1 MNSYWINSE
10 KNKEKYNKVE
20 KNIETD
26 ICIIGGG
33 ITGISTAYYLT
44 KENLK
49 VTVLDMGKIGFQTT
63 GNSTAKI
70 TSQHGLF
77 YKDLKDS
84 KGEDF
89 ARLYYDANEDAIK
102 NIKKIVEKEKIQC
115 DLECQSAYVLAAN
128 REEVQKVKDEVEVVR
143 GFGGHAEYLEREDI
157 DKNLLILN
165 PLAAI
170 RFKNQ
175 AQFNSYKY
183 TIELAKIC
191 KNLGANIYENTKVVD
206 VRDEKDYYYLETE
219 DGYKI
224 KAKYLVITTK
234 YPIINIPGFYFM
246 KMYQSTSYGIS
257 IPVKEKLFDGMYIT
271 STNPKVSLRMAKVDN
286 NIIKDVVD
294 GNIENYAKQD
304 KENRKRVKEKQNSKI
319 DNEYVLIVVGADH
332 KTGEKTDL
340 SNSYKK
346 LENIAKQIYPQ
357 GKVENYWNTEDCIT
371 LDKIPY
377 IGKYSNMWENA
388 HVATGFNK
396 WGITTSN
403 IAANI
408 ITDMIIGR
416 KNRYEDIFI
425 STRVEPVKNR
435 QEVGNMLKETVSSL
449 VLKKFELPE
458 SEQASLK
465 NEEGKIIEIEG
476 EKVGA
481 YKDKEGRIYTIV
493 PKCAHL
499 GCELS
504 WNNLDKTWDCPCH
517 GSRYDYTGKI
527 LYGPKV
533 KDLYINKYI
542 IIYTI

>member
-77 YKDLKDS
+77 YKYLKDS

-206 VRDEKDYYYLETE
+206 VRNEKDYYYLETE

-234 YPIINIPGFYFM
+234 YPIINMPGFYFM

-377 IGKYSNMWENA
+377 IGKYSTMWENA
-388 HVATGFNK
+388 YVATGFNK

-504 WNNLDKTWDCPCH
+504 WNNLEKTWDCPCH
-517 GSRYDYTGKI
+517 GSRYDYTGKM
-527 LYGPKV
+527 LYGPTV
-533 KDLYINKYI
+533 KDLYIDK
-542 IIYTI
+542 

>member
-77 YKDLKDS
+77 YKYLKDS

-183 TIELAKIC
+183 TIELAKVC

-206 VRDEKDYYYLETE
+206 VRNEKDYYYLETE

-234 YPIINIPGFYFM
+234 YPIINMPGFYFM

-346 LENIAKQIYPQ
+346 LENIAKQIYSQ

-377 IGKYSNMWENA
+377 IGKYSTMWENA
-388 HVATGFNK
+388 YVATGFNK

-517 GSRYDYTGKI
+517 GSRYDYTGKM
-527 LYGPKV
+527 LYGPTV
-533 KDLYINKYI
+533 KDLYIDK
-542 IIYTI
+542 

>member
-10 KNKEKYNKVE
+10 KNKEKYNKLE

-102 NIKKIVEKEKIQC
+102 NIKKIVEKENIEC

-183 TIELAKIC
+183 TIELAKVC

-377 IGKYSNMWENA
+377 IGKYSTMWENA
-388 HVATGFNK
+388 YVATGFNK

-504 WNNLDKTWDCPCH
+504 WNNLEKTWDCPCH
-517 GSRYDYTGKI
+517 GSRYDYTGKM
-527 LYGPKV
+527 LYGPTV
-533 KDLYINKYI
+533 KDLYIDK
-542 IIYTI
+542 

>member
-10 KNKEKYNKVE
+10 KNKEKYNKLE

-77 YKDLKDS
+77 YKYLKDS

-102 NIKKIVEKEKIQC
+102 NIKKIVEKENIEC

-224 KAKYLVITTK
+224 KAKYLVMTTK

-346 LENIAKQIYPQ
+346 LENIAKQIYSQ

-377 IGKYSNMWENA
+377 IGKYSTMWENA
-388 HVATGFNK
+388 YVATGFNK

-435 QEVGNMLKETVSSL
+435 QEVGNMLKETVNSL

-458 SEQASLK
+458 REQASLK

-517 GSRYDYTGKI
+517 GSRYDYTGKM
-527 LYGPKV
+527 LYGPTV
-533 KDLYINKYI
+533 RDLYIDK
-542 IIYTI
+542 

>member
-10 KNKEKYNKVE
+10 KNKEKYNKLE

-77 YKDLKDS
+77 YKYLKDS

-102 NIKKIVEKEKIQC
+102 NIKKIVEKENIEC

-304 KENRKRVKEKQNSKI
+304 KENRKRVKEKQNSKK

-346 LENIAKQIYPQ
+346 LENIAKQIYPE
-357 GKVENYWNTEDCIT
+357 GKVEDYWNTEDCIT

-377 IGKYSNMWENA
+377 IGKYSTMWENA
-388 HVATGFNK
+388 YVATGFNK

-481 YKDKEGRIYTIV
+481 YKGKEGRIYTIV

-517 GSRYDYTGKI
+517 GSRYDYTGKM
-527 LYGPKV
+527 LYGPTV
-533 KDLYINKYI
+533 KDLYIDK
-542 IIYTI
+542 

>member
-10 KNKEKYNKVE
+10 KNKEKYNKLE

-77 YKDLKDS
+77 YKYLKDS

-102 NIKKIVEKEKIQC
+102 NIKKIVEKENIEC

-183 TIELAKIC
+183 TIELAKVC

-388 HVATGFNK
+388 YVATGFNK

-517 GSRYDYTGKI
+517 GSRYDYTGKM
-527 LYGPKV
+527 LYGPTV
-533 KDLYINKYI
+533 KDLYINK
-542 IIYTI
+542 

>member
-77 YKDLKDS
+77 YKYLKDS

-517 GSRYDYTGKI
+517 GSRYDYTGKM
-527 LYGPKV
+527 LYGPTV
-533 KDLYINKYI
+533 KDLYINK
-542 IIYTI
+542 

>member
-10 KNKEKYNKVE
+10 KNKEKYNKLE

-77 YKDLKDS
+77 YKYLKDS

-89 ARLYYDANEDAIK
+89 ARLYYDANEDAIE
-102 NIKKIVEKEKIQC
+102 NIKRIVKREKIEC
-115 DLECQSAYVLAAN
+115 DLECQPAYVLANN
-128 REEVQKVKDEVEVVR
+128 REEVQKVKDEVEVVK
-143 GFGGHAEYLEREDI
+143 GFGGCAEYLEREDI

-170 RFKNQ
+170 MFKNQ

-183 TIELAKIC
+183 TIELAKVC

-206 VRDEKDYYYLETE
+206 VRNEKDYYYLETE

-234 YPIINIPGFYFM
+234 YPIINMPGFYFM

-271 STNPKVSLRMAKVDN
+271 STNPKVSLRMAKVN
-286 NIIKDVVD
+286 NDIIKDVVD
-294 GNIENYAKQD
+294 GDIENYTEQE
-304 KENRKRVKEKQNSKI
+304 KENRKQVQEKQNSKI
-319 DNEYVLIVVGADH
+319 DNEYVLIVVGSDH
-332 KTGEKTDL
+332 KTGEKIDL

-377 IGKYSNMWENA
+377 IGKYSTMWENA
-388 HVATGFNK
+388 YVATGFNK

-416 KNRYEDIFI
+416 KNRYEDIFV

-481 YKDKEGRIYTIV
+481 YKDKEGKIYTIV

-517 GSRYDYTGKI
+517 GSRYDYTGKM
-527 LYGPKV
+527 LYGPTV
-533 KDLYINKYI
+533 KDLYIDK
-542 IIYTI
+542 

>member
-403 IAANI
+403 IAENI

-517 GSRYDYTGKI
+517 GSRYDYTGKM
-527 LYGPKV
+527 LYGPTV
-533 KDLYINKYI
+533 KDLYINK
-542 IIYTI
+542 

>member
-10 KNKEKYNKVE
+10 KNKEKYNKLE

-77 YKDLKDS
+77 YKYLKDS

-102 NIKKIVEKEKIQC
+102 NIKKIVEKENIEC

-191 KNLGANIYENTKVVD
+191 KNLGANIYENTKIID
-206 VRDEKDYYYLETE
+206 VRNEKDYYYLETE

-224 KAKYLVITTK
+224 KAKYLVVTTK
-234 YPIINIPGFYFM
+234 YPIINMPGFYFM

-294 GNIENYAKQD
+294 GDIENYTEQE
-304 KENRKRVKEKQNSKI
+304 KENRKQVKEKQNSKI

-377 IGKYSNMWENA
+377 IGKYSSMWENA
-388 HVATGFNK
+388 YVATGFNK

-449 VLKKFELPE
+449 VLKKFVLPE
-458 SEQASLK
+458 SEQANLK

-517 GSRYDYTGKI
+517 GSRYDYTGKM
-527 LYGPKV
+527 LYGPTV
-533 KDLYINKYI
+533 KDLYMDK
-542 IIYTI
+542 

>member
-77 YKDLKDS
+77 YKYLKDS

-102 NIKKIVEKEKIQC
+102 NIKKIVEKENIEC

-183 TIELAKIC
+183 TIELAKVC

-206 VRDEKDYYYLETE
+206 VRNEKDYYYLETE

-234 YPIINIPGFYFM
+234 YPIINMPGFYFM

-388 HVATGFNK
+388 YVATGFNK

-504 WNNLDKTWDCPCH
+504 WNNLEKTWDCPCH
-517 GSRYDYTGKI
+517 GSRYDYTGKM
-527 LYGPKV
+527 LYGPTV
-533 KDLYINKYI
+533 KDLYIDK
-542 IIYTI
+542 

>member
-77 YKDLKDS
+77 YKYLKDS

-224 KAKYLVITTK
+224 KAKYLVITPK

-346 LENIAKQIYPQ
+346 LENITKQIYPQ

-388 HVATGFNK
+388 YVATGFNK

-517 GSRYDYTGKI
+517 GSRYDYTGKM
-527 LYGPKV
+527 LYGPTV
-533 KDLYINKYI
+533 KDLYINK
-542 IIYTI
+542 

>member
-89 ARLYYDANEDAIK
+89 ARLYYEANEDAIK

-377 IGKYSNMWENA
+377 IGKYSNIWENA
-388 HVATGFNK
+388 YVATGFNK

-517 GSRYDYTGKI
+517 GSRYDYTGKM
-527 LYGPKV
+527 LYGPTV
-533 KDLYINKYI
+533 KDLYINK
-542 IIYTI
+542 

>member
-10 KNKEKYNKVE
+10 KNKEKYNKLE

-77 YKDLKDS
+77 YKYLKDS

-102 NIKKIVEKEKIQC
+102 NIKKIVEKENIEC

-294 GNIENYAKQD
+294 GDIENYAKQD
-304 KENRKRVKEKQNSKI
+304 KENKKQVKEKQNSKI

-377 IGKYSNMWENA
+377 IGKYSSMWENA
-388 HVATGFNK
+388 YVATGFNK

-499 GCELS
+499 GCDLS

-517 GSRYDYTGKI
+517 GSRYDYTGKM
-527 LYGPKV
+527 LYGPTV
-533 KDLYINKYI
+533 KDLYIDK
-542 IIYTI
+542 

>member
-77 YKDLKDS
+77 YKYLKDS

-304 KENRKRVKEKQNSKI
+304 KENRKRVKEKQNSKK

-346 LENIAKQIYPQ
+346 LENIAKQIYPE
-357 GKVENYWNTEDCIT
+357 GKVEDYWNTEDCIT

-377 IGKYSNMWENA
+377 IGKYSSMWENA
-388 HVATGFNK
+388 YVATGFNK

-504 WNNLDKTWDCPCH
+504 WNNLEKTWDCPCH
-517 GSRYDYTGKI
+517 GSRYDYTGKM
-527 LYGPKV
+527 LYGPTV
-533 KDLYINKYI
+533 KDLYIDK
-542 IIYTI
+542 

>member
-1 MNSYWINSE
+1 
-10 KNKEKYNKVE
+10 
-20 KNIETD
+20 
-26 ICIIGGG
+26 
-33 ITGISTAYYLT
+33 
-44 KENLK
+44 
-49 VTVLDMGKIGFQTT
+49 
-63 GNSTAKI
+63 
-70 TSQHGLF
+70 
-77 YKDLKDS
+77 
-84 KGEDF
+84 
-89 ARLYYDANEDAIK
+89 
-102 NIKKIVEKEKIQC
+102 
-115 DLECQSAYVLAAN
+115 
-128 REEVQKVKDEVEVVR
+128 
-143 GFGGHAEYLEREDI
+143 
-157 DKNLLILN
+157 
-165 PLAAI
+165 
-170 RFKNQ
+170 
-175 AQFNSYKY
+175 
-183 TIELAKIC
+183 
-191 KNLGANIYENTKVVD
+191 
-206 VRDEKDYYYLETE
+206 
-219 DGYKI
+219 
-224 KAKYLVITTK
+224 
-234 YPIINIPGFYFM
+234 M

-346 LENIAKQIYPQ
+346 LENIAKQIYSQ

-377 IGKYSNMWENA
+377 IGKYSTMWENA
-388 HVATGFNK
+388 YVATGFNK

-504 WNNLDKTWDCPCH
+504 WNNLEKTWDCPCH
-517 GSRYDYTGKI
+517 GSRYDYTGKM
-527 LYGPKV
+527 LYGPTV
-533 KDLYINKYI
+533 KDLYIDK
-542 IIYTI
+542 

>member
-102 NIKKIVEKEKIQC
+102 NNKKIVEKEKIQC

-377 IGKYSNMWENA
+377 IGKYSSMWENA
-388 HVATGFNK
+388 YVATGFNK

-517 GSRYDYTGKI
+517 GSRYDYTGKM
-527 LYGPKV
+527 LYGPTV
-533 KDLYINKYI
+533 KDLYINK
-542 IIYTI
+542 

>member
-10 KNKEKYNKVE
+10 KEKEKYNKLE

-77 YKDLKDS
+77 YKYLKDS

-89 ARLYYDANEDAIK
+89 ARLYYDANEDAIE
-102 NIKKIVEKEKIQC
+102 NIKRIVKREEIEC
-115 DLECQSAYVLAAN
+115 DLECQPAYVLATN
-128 REEVQKVKDEVEVVR
+128 REEVQKVKDEVEVVK
-143 GFGGHAEYLEREDI
+143 GFGGCAEYLEREDI

-183 TIELAKIC
+183 TIELAKVC

-346 LENIAKQIYPQ
+346 LENIAKQIYPE
-357 GKVENYWNTEDCIT
+357 GKVEDYWNTEDCIT

-377 IGKYSNMWENA
+377 IGKYSSMWENA
-388 HVATGFNK
+388 YVATGFNK

-435 QEVGNMLKETVSSL
+435 KEVGNMLKETVNSL

-517 GSRYDYTGKI
+517 GSRYDYTGKM
-527 LYGPKV
+527 LYGPTV
-533 KDLYINKYI
+533 KDLYINK
-542 IIYTI
+542 

>member
-294 GNIENYAKQD
+294 GNIENYEKQE

-377 IGKYSNMWENA
+377 IGKYSNIWENA
-388 HVATGFNK
+388 YVATGFNK

-517 GSRYDYTGKI
+517 GSRYDYTGKM
-527 LYGPKV
+527 LYGPTV
-533 KDLYINKYI
+533 KDLYINK
-542 IIYTI
+542 

>member
-10 KNKEKYNKVE
+10 KNKEKYNKLE

-77 YKDLKDS
+77 YKYLKDS

-102 NIKKIVEKEKIQC
+102 NIKKIVEKENIEC

-388 HVATGFNK
+388 YVATGFNK

-517 GSRYDYTGKI
+517 GSRYDYTGKM
-527 LYGPKV
+527 LYGPTV
-533 KDLYINKYI
+533 KDLYINK
-542 IIYTI
+542 

>member
-388 HVATGFNK
+388 YVATGFNK

-504 WNNLDKTWDCPCH
+504 WNNLEKTWDCPCH
-517 GSRYDYTGKI
+517 GSRYDYTGKM
-527 LYGPKV
+527 LYGPTV
-533 KDLYINKYI
+533 KDLYIDK
-542 IIYTI
+542 

>member
-77 YKDLKDS
+77 YKYLKDS

-183 TIELAKIC
+183 TIELAKVC

-388 HVATGFNK
+388 YVATGFNK

-517 GSRYDYTGKI
+517 GSRYDYTGKM
-527 LYGPKV
+527 LYGPTV
-533 KDLYINKYI
+533 KDLYINK
-542 IIYTI
+542 

>member
-10 KNKEKYNKVE
+10 KNKEKYNKLE

-77 YKDLKDS
+77 YKYLKDS

-102 NIKKIVEKEKIQC
+102 NIKKIVEKENIEC

-304 KENRKRVKEKQNSKI
+304 KENRKRVKEKQNSKK

-346 LENIAKQIYPQ
+346 LENIAKQIYPE
-357 GKVENYWNTEDCIT
+357 GKVEDYWNTEDCIT

-377 IGKYSNMWENA
+377 IGKYSSMWENA
-388 HVATGFNK
+388 YVATGFNK

-465 NEEGKIIEIEG
+465 NEEGKIIQIEG

-517 GSRYDYTGKI
+517 GSRYDYTGKM
-527 LYGPKV
+527 LYGPTV
-533 KDLYINKYI
+533 KDLYIDK
-542 IIYTI
+542 

>member
-77 YKDLKDS
+77 YKYLKDS

-102 NIKKIVEKEKIQC
+102 NIKKIVEKENIEC

-183 TIELAKIC
+183 TIELAKVC

-517 GSRYDYTGKI
+517 GSRYDYTGKM
-527 LYGPKV
+527 LYGPTV
-533 KDLYINKYI
+533 KDLYINK
-542 IIYTI
+542 

>member
-346 LENIAKQIYPQ
+346 LENIAKQIYPL

-377 IGKYSNMWENA
+377 IGKYSNIWENA
-388 HVATGFNK
+388 YVATGFNK

-517 GSRYDYTGKI
+517 GSRYDYTGKM
-527 LYGPKV
+527 LYGPTV
-533 KDLYINKYI
+533 KDLYINK
-542 IIYTI
+542 

>member
-377 IGKYSNMWENA
+377 IGKYSNIWENA
-388 HVATGFNK
+388 YVATGFNK

-476 EKVGA
+476 KKVGA

-517 GSRYDYTGKI
+517 GSRYDYTGKM
-527 LYGPKV
+527 LYGPTV
-533 KDLYINKYI
+533 KDLYINK
-542 IIYTI
+542 

>member
-377 IGKYSNMWENA
+377 IGKYSNIWENA
-388 HVATGFNK
+388 YVATGFNK

-517 GSRYDYTGKI
+517 GSRYDYTGKM
-527 LYGPKV
+527 LYGPTV
-533 KDLYINKYI
+533 RDLYIDK
-542 IIYTI
+542 

>member
-377 IGKYSNMWENA
+377 IGKYSNIWENA
-388 HVATGFNK
+388 YVATGFNK

-517 GSRYDYTGKI
+517 GSRFDYTGK
-527 LYGPKV
+527 
-533 KDLYINKYI
+533 N
-542 IIYTI
+542 IYDPAFKNLEIMDISSST

>member
-77 YKDLKDS
+77 YKYLKDS

-346 LENIAKQIYPQ
+346 LENITKQIYPQ

-377 IGKYSNMWENA
+377 IGKYSNIWENA
-388 HVATGFNK
+388 YVATGFNK

-517 GSRYDYTGKI
+517 GSRYDYTGKM
-527 LYGPKV
+527 LYGPTV
-533 KDLYINKYI
+533 KDLYINK
-542 IIYTI
+542 

>member
-10 KNKEKYNKVE
+10 KNKEKCNKVE

-357 GKVENYWNTEDCIT
+357 GKVENYWNTEDYIT

-388 HVATGFNK
+388 YVATGFNK

-403 IAANI
+403 IATNI

-517 GSRYDYTGKI
+517 GSRYDYTGKM
-527 LYGPKV
+527 LYGPTV
-533 KDLYINKYI
+533 KDLYINK
-542 IIYTI
+542 

>member
-77 YKDLKDS
+77 YKYLKDS

-183 TIELAKIC
+183 TIELAKVC

-346 LENIAKQIYPQ
+346 LENIAKQIYSQ

-377 IGKYSNMWENA
+377 IGKYSTMWENA
-388 HVATGFNK
+388 YVATGFNK

-517 GSRYDYTGKI
+517 GSRYDYTGKM
-527 LYGPKV
+527 LYGPTV
-533 KDLYINKYI
+533 KDLYINK
-542 IIYTI
+542 

>member
-10 KNKEKYNKVE
+10 KNKEKYNKLE

-77 YKDLKDS
+77 YKYLKDS

-102 NIKKIVEKEKIQC
+102 NIKKIVEKENIEC

-304 KENRKRVKEKQNSKI
+304 KENRKRVKEKQNSKK

-346 LENIAKQIYPQ
+346 LENIAKQIYPE
-357 GKVENYWNTEDCIT
+357 GKVEDYWNTEDCIT

-377 IGKYSNMWENA
+377 IGKYSSMWENA
-388 HVATGFNK
+388 YVATGFNK

-517 GSRYDYTGKI
+517 GSRYDYTGKM
-527 LYGPKV
+527 LYGPTV
-533 KDLYINKYI
+533 RDLYIDK
-542 IIYTI
+542 

>member
-10 KNKEKYNKVE
+10 KNKEKYNKLE

-77 YKDLKDS
+77 YKYLKDS

-102 NIKKIVEKEKIQC
+102 NIKKIVEKENIEC

-183 TIELAKIC
+183 TIELAKVC

-346 LENIAKQIYPQ
+346 LENIAKQIYSQ

-377 IGKYSNMWENA
+377 IGKYSTMWENA
-388 HVATGFNK
+388 YVATGFNK

-517 GSRYDYTGKI
+517 GSRYDYTGKM
-527 LYGPKV
+527 LYGPTV
-533 KDLYINKYI
+533 RDLYIDK
-542 IIYTI
+542 

>member
-10 KNKEKYNKVE
+10 KNKEKYNKLE

-77 YKDLKDS
+77 YKYLKDS

-102 NIKKIVEKEKIQC
+102 NIKKIVEKENIEC
-115 DLECQSAYVLAAN
+115 DLECQSAYVLATN

-377 IGKYSNMWENA
+377 IGKYSSMWENA
-388 HVATGFNK
+388 YVATGFNK

-416 KNRYEDIFI
+416 KNRYEDIFV

-435 QEVGNMLKETVSSL
+435 QEVGNMIKETVSSL

-481 YKDKEGRIYTIV
+481 YKDKEGKIYTIV

-517 GSRYDYTGKI
+517 GSRYDYTGKM
-527 LYGPKV
+527 LYGPTV
-533 KDLYINKYI
+533 KDLYIDK
-542 IIYTI
+542 

>member
-332 KTGEKTDL
+332 KTGEKTEL

-517 GSRYDYTGKI
+517 GSRYDYTGKM
-527 LYGPKV
+527 LYGPTV
-533 KDLYINKYI
+533 KDLYINK
-542 IIYTI
+542 

>member
-77 YKDLKDS
+77 YKYLKDS

-346 LENIAKQIYPQ
+346 LENITKQIYPQ

-388 HVATGFNK
+388 YVATGFNK

-449 VLKKFELPE
+449 VLKKFELQE

-517 GSRYDYTGKI
+517 GSRYDYTGKM
-527 LYGPKV
+527 LYGPTV
-533 KDLYINKYI
+533 KDLYINK
-542 IIYTI
+542 

>member
-10 KNKEKYNKVE
+10 KNKEKYNKLE

-77 YKDLKDS
+77 YKYLKDS

-102 NIKKIVEKEKIQC
+102 NIKKIVEKENIEC

-183 TIELAKIC
+183 TIELAKVC

-346 LENIAKQIYPQ
+346 LENIAKQIYPE
-357 GKVENYWNTEDCIT
+357 GKVEDYWNTEDCIT

-377 IGKYSNMWENA
+377 IGKYSSMWENA
-388 HVATGFNK
+388 YVATGFNK

-517 GSRYDYTGKI
+517 GSRYDYTGKM
-527 LYGPKV
+527 LYGPTV
-533 KDLYINKYI
+533 KDLYINK
-542 IIYTI
+542 

>member
-10 KNKEKYNKVE
+10 KNKEKYNKLE

-77 YKDLKDS
+77 YKYLKDS

-102 NIKKIVEKEKIQC
+102 NIKKIVEKENIEC

-224 KAKYLVITTK
+224 KAKYLVVTTK

-294 GNIENYAKQD
+294 GDIENYAKQD
-304 KENRKRVKEKQNSKI
+304 KENRKQVKEKQNSKI

-346 LENIAKQIYPQ
+346 LENIAKQIYPE
-357 GKVENYWNTEDCIT
+357 GKVEDYWNTEDCIT

-377 IGKYSNMWENA
+377 IGKYSSMWENA
-388 HVATGFNK
+388 YVATGFNK

-517 GSRYDYTGKI
+517 GSRYDYTGKM
-527 LYGPKV
+527 LYGPTV
-533 KDLYINKYI
+533 KDLYINK
-542 IIYTI
+542 

>member
-10 KNKEKYNKVE
+10 KNKEKYNKLE

-77 YKDLKDS
+77 YKYLKDS

-102 NIKKIVEKEKIQC
+102 NIKKIVEKENIEC

-224 KAKYLVITTK
+224 KAKYLVMTTK

-377 IGKYSNMWENA
+377 IGKYSTMWENA
-388 HVATGFNK
+388 YVATGFNK

-435 QEVGNMLKETVSSL
+435 QEVGNMLKETVNSL

-458 SEQASLK
+458 REQASLK

-517 GSRYDYTGKI
+517 GSRYDYTGKM
-527 LYGPKV
+527 LYGPTV
-533 KDLYINKYI
+533 KDLYINK
-542 IIYTI
+542 

>member
-377 IGKYSNMWENA
+377 IGKYSNIWENA

-517 GSRYDYTGKI
+517 GSRYDYTGKM
-527 LYGPKV
+527 LYGPTV
-533 KDLYINKYI
+533 KDLYINK
-542 IIYTI
+542 